1 MQTGSEGK
9 LEAGERRRWLEGQQ
23 GAGKSGS
30 LGTLPANSIAVV
42 GDRGCWDGQLE
53 F

>member
-23 GAGKSGS
+23 GAREEQKSGDTPGKFYS
-30 LGTLPANSIAVV
+30 SSWGLGLL
-42 GDRGCWDGQLE
+42 G
-53 F
+53 